1 MKSKG
6 FIIICVAMALTLSA
20 CSNSDSEI
28 ERMREENESLK
39 AELSSIQTTVET
51 TVKETEN
58 STELVTE
65 ISSIS
70 ESDITSVA
78 STEVAEDNVE
88 SEYRPQMYMKYVR
101 PCAEGIGTMHQS
113 EVETLLSEVDNITN
127 EENDLYYFY
136 TFCDDTY
143 EYTIS
148 ILKQTKKIFLVA
160 MSTKDYSFNV
170 YIEEIDSK
178 IAYKVDG
185 EYGTDITKDFQ
196 EYVESLEESELFIF
210 GDRSVYSEAN
220 SDNLDTISL
229 AEYNQIELGMS
240 YSDVIYIIGDPGKKI
255 SSSEIEGIYTSM
267 YQFNG
272 EGSIGANAVLM
283 FQNGEL
289 CSKAQFGLE

>member
-88 SEYRPQMYMKYVR
+88 SETMSVISTEVTEDNVESEYRPQMYMKYVR

-148 ILKQTKKIFLVA
+148 ILKQTKK
-160 MSTKDYSFNV
+160 SFW
-170 YIEEIDSK
+170 
-178 IAYKVDG
+178 
-185 EYGTDITKDFQ
+185 
-196 EYVESLEESELFIF
+196 
-210 GDRSVYSEAN
+210 
-220 SDNLDTISL
+220 
-229 AEYNQIELGMS
+229 
-240 YSDVIYIIGDPGKKI
+240 
-255 SSSEIEGIYTSM
+255 
-267 YQFNG
+267 
-272 EGSIGANAVLM
+272 
-283 FQNGEL
+283 
-289 CSKAQFGLE
+289 